1 MGQSTPSPH
10 SAEALADG
18 SELTLRDARVLRER
32 GVPFP
37 RALAL
42 ARRRR
47 PRSFNVAY
55 AEELSRAL
63 PDASAFS
70 VGRFMACGAAATPT
84 APLPVVQRT
93 APRARGAG
101 RPAGR
106 RAVSSRAGPSDDPP
120 GSDEPPGELTG
131 RRSAQ
136 TLRGPSPRFSRPWRP
151 DLERRFAGRLRA
163 LVRPS

>member
-10 SAEALADG
+10 PSETLADG
-18 SELTLRDARVLRER
+18 SERTLRDARALRER

-47 PRSFNVAY
+47 PRSFNAAY
-55 AEELSRAL
+55 AEELFRAL
-63 PDASAFS
+63 PDASGFS
-70 VGRFMACGAAATPT
+70 VGRFMACGVPT
-84 APLPVVQRT
+84 ARLPVVQRT

-106 RAVSSRAGPSDDPP
+106 RAVSSRTGPSDDPP
-120 GSDEPPGELTG
+120 GSDEPPGDLAGGLSDEDPG
-131 RRSAQ
+131 
-136 TLRGPSPRFSRPWRP
+136 GPSPRFSRPWRP
-151 DLERRFAGRLRA
+151 ALERAIAERLRA
-163 LVRPS
+163 LRETRP